1 LHRGKA
7 RVMGGF
13 LKRVAAERA
22 SGSRPTVPK
31 SIAAAVVA
39 GAAAAAITYRLLRA

>member
-1 LHRGKA
+1 
-7 RVMGGF
+7 MTGF

-22 SGSRPTVPK
+22 SGRRPSALRAV
-31 SIAAAVVA
+31 AAAAAA

>member
-1 LHRGKA
+1 
-7 RVMGGF
+7 MTGF

-22 SGSRPTVPK
+22 SGGRPSPVRAV
-31 SIAAAVVA
+31 AAAAVA